1 LKAIKGGNKIMFGI
15 KDSANLTVISNATNK
30 VVIYADYCNKTDISF
45 TADTVYAM
53 KKGVKAIGWD
63 NNREGT
69 FTTEFQ
75 VFDLKWLGLL
85 MGSEFTT
92 GVTTLNKREVKPVTS
107 ASATLSATPKAGSL
121 TIFKLDTDG
130 ITQLTEQTVGT
141 PATTPNTYS
150 ISGATVT
157 LNSTTWATD
166 GKIVAYYLVDSEA
179 TATSFKVTATDFPTG
194 YTIIGDTKIKSD
206 SNVEKMVQFRMNNV
220 KPKSNMT
227 LSMNSDDV
235 TTLSIEW
242 DIFADTN
249 NDMFIF
255 KTL

>member
-1 LKAIKGGNKIMFGI
+1 MLYGI
-15 KDSANLTVISNATNK
+15 KDSANLTVTSNATNK
-30 VVIYADYCNKTDISF
+30 VVIYADYCNKTDVSF
-45 TADTVYAM
+45 SSETVYAM

-63 NNREGT
+63 SNREGT
-69 FTTEFQ
+69 LTTEFQ
-75 VFDLKWLGLL
+75 VFDLKWIGLL
-85 MGSEFTT
+85 MGSEFVT
-92 GVTTLNKREVKPVTS
+92 GVTSLSKREVLNVTS

-150 ISGATVT
+150 ISTNAIT
-157 LNSTTWATD
+157 LNATTWATD

-179 TATSFKVTATDFPTG
+179 TAQTFKVTATDFPSG
-194 YTIIGDTKIKSD
+194 YTIVGDTKIKNNSG
-206 SNVEKMVQFRMNNV
+206 VEQMVQFRMNNV

-227 LSMNSDDV
+227 LSMNSSDV
-235 TTLSIEW
+235 TTLTIEW

-249 NDMFIF
+249 NEMFTF

>member
-1 LKAIKGGNKIMFGI
+1 MFGI
-15 KDSANLTVISNATNK
+15 KDSANLTVISNATSK
-30 VVIYADYCNKTDISF
+30 VVLYADYCNKTDISF
-45 TADTVYAM
+45 TANTVYAM

-63 NNREGT
+63 NQREGSL
-69 FTTEFQ
+69 TTEFQ

-92 GVTTLNKREVKPVTS
+92 GVTPLNKREVVSVAS
-107 ASATLSATPKAGSL
+107 ASATLAAAPKSGSL

-130 ITQLTEQTVGT
+130 ITQLVEQTVGT

-150 ISGATVT
+150 ISGTTVT
-157 LNSTTWATD
+157 LNATTWATD
-166 GKIVAYYLVDSEA
+166 GKIVAYYLVDSAA
-179 TATSFKVTATDFPTG
+179 TASVFKVTATDFPSG

-206 SNVEKMVQFRMNNV
+206 LNVEKMVQFRMNNV

-235 TTLSIEW
+235 TTLTIEW
-242 DIFADTN
+242 DIFADTS
-249 NDMFIF
+249 NDMFTF
-255 KTL
+255 KNY

>member
-1 LKAIKGGNKIMFGI
+1 MFGI

-30 VVIYADYCNKTDISF
+30 VVLYANYCNKTDISF
-45 TADTVYAM
+45 TANTVYAM

-63 NNREGT
+63 NQREGSLA
-69 FTTEFQ
+69 TEFQ

-92 GVTTLNKREVKPVTS
+92 GITTLNKREVLSVTS
-107 ASATLSATPKAGSL
+107 ASATLAAAPKAGSL

-130 ITQLTEQTVGT
+130 ITQLVEQTVGT

-150 ISGATVT
+150 VAGTAVT
-157 LNSTTWATD
+157 LNATTWATD

-179 TATSFKVTATDFPTG
+179 TAQTFKVTATDFPSG

-249 NDMFIF
+249 NDMFTF
-255 KTL
+255 KNY

>member
-1 LKAIKGGNKIMFGI
+1 MYGI
-15 KDSANLTVISNATNK
+15 KDSANLTVISNTTNK
-30 VVIYADYCNKTDISF
+30 VSIFADYCNKTDIAF
-45 TADTVYAM
+45 TANTVYAM

-63 NNREGT
+63 SQREGT
-69 FTTEFQ
+69 FSTEFQ

-92 GVTTLNKREVKPVTS
+92 GITPLNKREVVAVTS
-107 ASATLSATPKAGSL
+107 ASATLPSVPKAGSL

-130 ITQLTEQTVGT
+130 ITQLTEQTVGL

-150 ISGATVT
+150 ISSATVT
-157 LNSTTWATD
+157 LNATTWATD

-227 LSMNSDDV
+227 ISMNSDDV

-242 DIFADTN
+242 DVFADTN
-249 NDMFIF
+249 GDMFTF